1 MFSSS
6 AVYYKI
12 QTSVEKIEKT
22 TRSFR
27 YGLNQV
33 LYEYIVEVTNRFKG
47 LDLIGPVHEEL
58 WMEVCNMVQELWSK
72 LSQRKRNARRQN
84 GFLRSTY
91 K

>member
-84 GFLRSTY
+84 GFLRRPC